1 LIFDARDRIL
11 KGLPLA
17 LEPSVSSDF
26 GYQRA
31 IADLTERLIHAVM
44 PHVVSVQKPKDIG
57 GDGRRRDVN
66 VMNGGGMD
74 LTVVC
79 GAFE

>member
-1 LIFDARDRIL
+1 LIFDACNGIL
-11 KGLPLA
+11 KGFPLA
-17 LEPSVSSDF
+17 LESSVPSDF

-44 PHVVSVQKPKDIG
+44 PHVVSMQKPEDIG
-57 GDGRRRDVN
+57 SDGRRGNVN
-66 VMNGGGMD
+66 VMNGGGVD

-79 GAFE
+79 GAVK